1 MQSEVQSRMDLPERD
16 DYSAD
21 PLERPESEPVDEP
34 EPLPPPDSDSVGTDL
49 RKAPSAVSRGPR
61 VLSDPNI
68 GVSPVCEV
76 V

>member
-1 MQSEVQSRMDLPERD
+1 MQ
-16 DYSAD
+16 SAD
-21 PLERPESEPVDEP
+21 PLDRPESEPVDEP
-34 EPLPPPDSDSVGTDL
+34 SPSPDSDSVGTDL

-68 GVSPVCEV
+68 GGSPVCEV